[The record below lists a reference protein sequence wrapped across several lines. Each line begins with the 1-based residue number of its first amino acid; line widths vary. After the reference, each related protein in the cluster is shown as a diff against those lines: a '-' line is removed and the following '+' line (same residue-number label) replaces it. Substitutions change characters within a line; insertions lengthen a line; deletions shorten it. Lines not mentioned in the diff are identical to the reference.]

1 MTKVGPRREECCSHE
16 PRTLPVGILRCHYS
30 EEVRAVKPLDAAY
43 HVVHDY
49 EPNGAESLAP
59 RLGKSP
65 TTLSHEVKP
74 PPTSMA
80 KLGLV
85 DAVKISDLTGDMR
98 ILHAFAEAVG
108 HRAVKVEIPEADSL
122 PDLVVAM
129 SCFAKETAEALLAMH
144 EVLADGRITEN
155 EIKRFE
161 KEVGDIAPAAC
172 SLVAR
177 MRVLAAEQSRIRAVP
192 AVETRAVA

>member
-1 MTKVGPRREECCSHE
+1 
-16 PRTLPVGILRCHYS
+16 
-30 EEVRAVKPLDAAY
+30 VKPLDAAY

-49 EPNGAESLAP
+49 EPDGAASLAP
-59 RLGKSP
+59 RLGKSS
-65 TTLSHEVKP
+65 TQLCHEVKP
-74 PPTSMA
+74 PPGNMA

-85 DAVKISDLTGDMR
+85 DAVKISDLTSDMR

-144 EVLADGRITEN
+144 EALADGRITEN

-177 MRVLAAEQSRIRAVP
+177 MRILAAEQSRVRAMP
-192 AVETRAVA
+192 AEGRVAA